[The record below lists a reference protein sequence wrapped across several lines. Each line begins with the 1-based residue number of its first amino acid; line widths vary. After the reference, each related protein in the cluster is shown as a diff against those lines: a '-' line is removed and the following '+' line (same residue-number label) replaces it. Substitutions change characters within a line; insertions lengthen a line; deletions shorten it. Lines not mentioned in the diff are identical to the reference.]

1 MIYLLKIVI
10 FVDFLVC
17 KPLNKRWKGS
27 VTKGPQFGPWR
38 TRLEKQMSAF
48 VLYRRRSNG
57 ELRHQSSRSCPY
69 HVVTGGVHLILQ
81 RRYSRVSIELPLL
94 FQCRLMAVHGP
105 IVMSVTAPLKD
116 GPTQHAC
123 QLGRAKDV
131 ENSFPMKLQETEL
144 RTPDFPISII
154 LPSLGSLS
162 TLKLNEWSDLS
173 NQHGYAS
180 KTRLLVDPKCLSFSY
195 LGWFHKWWYPVP
207 PIAGW
212 FILENPTKM
221 DDNWGTPYFR
231 KPPFNQLAIFRAC
244 KFEPFPVLVGA
255 TSICGGL

>member
-1 MIYLLKIVI
+1 ML
-10 FVDFLVC
+10 
-17 KPLNKRWKGS
+17 
-27 VTKGPQFGPWR
+27 
-38 TRLEKQMSAF
+38 A
-48 VLYRRRSNG
+48 
-57 ELRHQSSRSCPY
+57 
-69 HVVTGGVHLILQ
+69 
-81 RRYSRVSIELPLL
+81 
-94 FQCRLMAVHGP
+94 A
-105 IVMSVTAPLKD
+105 
-116 GPTQHAC
+116 
-123 QLGRAKDV
+123 GRAKDV

-162 TLKLNEWSDLS
+162 ALKLNEWSDLS

-255 TSICGGL
+255 TSIVVGYNYKFKPILHGLIQVYKLCHNYQQTTKELGHDYTLFIFLAVVSKEKWLVSTKLRSESATSWF